1 MMILHLV
8 PNVFFTPM
16 SCPDLRRWIFI
27 FLILNSFS
35 DFSHAQRIV
44 LPPTTDP
51 SLPTATIAVAESP
64 PPPKNSDNSLV
75 LKTYPDGTK
84 KIVPLEA
91 LNFRDDG
98 SAFGGPPKLSI
109 YQDTA
114 KPPTNLSQNSPER
127 LTLASIGTATGPSSL
142 SANLPPSAD
151 PLAGATQVAAV
162 DPMGGG
168 APNPMGGA
176 PVADPMGGG
185 SRSPAPV
192 DPLAGSSPKTA
203 PPLQTVSGK
212 PAPVVGDTTM
222 LQLGEWES
230 FFLNAGI
237 GGSLQGQLTAR
248 RVDNGNNRQA
258 YPYGPVPNA
267 TFPYNGASSPGGA
280 FDASGPG
287 VSGEN
292 FTFQPG
298 FRLDVEFGYNFY
310 EWLGVGLQTGLT
322 YNGINQYNV
331 TFTNGDSYH
340 NSADG
345 ELVQVPIQINGI
357 LRWPGNV
364 KFRPFIGGGVGAIW
378 QQLDVNNFYF
388 TTSDVQGNYCRSGF
402 QFGWNAQAG
411 LTYTLEP
418 GVDFYGAFKV
428 LSAFMPV
435 IGNYQFSNSY
445 NCSVEIGIQSR
456 F

>member
-1 MMILHLV
+1 VSRLLGNSMY
-8 PNVFFTPM
+8 
-16 SCPDLRRWIFI
+16 CPDLRRWIFI

-35 DFSHAQRIV
+35 DFSHAQRIF

-51 SLPTATIAVAESP
+51 FPPVASVVAAESP
-64 PPPKNSDNSLV
+64 PPPRNTENSLV

-114 KPPTNLSQNSPER
+114 KPPTALSPISPER
-127 LTLASIGTATGPSSL
+127 LTIASIGTSTGPSTL
-142 SANLPPSAD
+142 AANLPPSAD
-151 PLAGATQVAAV
+151 PLAGATQVAAA

-168 APNPMGGA
+168 APNPMGGT
-176 PVADPMGGG
+176 PSVDPMGGG
-185 SRSPAPV
+185 GSAAPI

-212 PAPVVGDTTM
+212 PAPIMGDTTM

-248 RVDNGNNRQA
+248 RVDNGSNRQA
-258 YPYGPVPNA
+258 YPYR
-267 TFPYNGASSPGGA
+267 YRSGA
-280 FDASGPG
+280 FAGALVG
-287 VSGEN
+287 GEN
-292 FTFQPG
+292 FTFNPG

-331 TFTNGDSYH
+331 TFSDNAPNNLPNGSSH
-340 NSADG
+340 MSADG

-357 LRWPGNV
+357 LRWPGQV
-364 KFRPFIGGGVGAIW
+364 KLRPFVGGGIGAIW
-378 QQLDVNNFYF
+378 QQLDVNNFYLAN
-388 TTSDVQGNYCRSGF
+388 TDIQGNYCRSAF
-402 QFGWNAQAG
+402 QFGWNAQVG
-411 LTYTLEP
+411 LTYTVEP

-435 IGNYQFSNSY
+435 IGNYQFENSY
-445 NCSVEIGIQSR
+445 NFAVEVGIQSR

>member
-1 MMILHLV
+1 MFR
-8 PNVFFTPM
+8 PNQP
-16 SCPDLRRWIFI
+16 RWIFI
-27 FLILNSFS
+27 FLILSFFP
-35 DFSHAQRIV
+35 DFSRAQRLV
-44 LPPTTDP
+44 LPPTPD
-51 SLPTATIAVAESP
+51 SSP
-64 PPPKNSDNSLV
+64 PPAPVASAPPSPLSPEPSGSLV

-98 SAFGGPPKLSI
+98 AAFGGPPKLSI
-109 YQDTA
+109 YQETA
-114 KPPTNLSQNSPER
+114 QPPTALSPSSPER
-127 LTLASIGTATGPSSL
+127 LTLAAIGTAAGTSTL
-142 SANLPPSAD
+142 AANLPASAD
-151 PLAGATQVAAV
+151 PLAGATQVAAA

-176 PVADPMGGG
+176 PPADPMGGG
-185 SRSPAPV
+185 ASAAPI
-192 DPLAGSSPKTA
+192 DPLSGSAPKTA

-248 RVDNGNNRQA
+248 RVNNGTNRQA

-267 TFPYNGASSPGGA
+267 PFPYNGGYDSTPTAV
-280 FDASGPG
+280 GPG

-292 FTFQPG
+292 FTFNPG

-310 EWLGVGLQTGLT
+310 EWLGVGLQTGLV
-322 YNGINQYNV
+322 YNGINQYNI
-331 TFTNGDSYH
+331 TFTNGDSWH

-345 ELVQVPIQINGI
+345 ELVQVPIQLNGI
-357 LRWPGNV
+357 LRWPGQV
-364 KFRPFIGGGVGAIW
+364 KLRPFIGGGIGAIW
-378 QQLDVNNFYF
+378 QQLDVNNYYF
-388 TTSDVQGNYCRSGF
+388 GPLDIQGNYCRSAF
-402 QFGWNAQAG
+402 QFGWNAQVG
-411 LTYTLEP
+411 LTYTVEP

-445 NCSVEIGIQSR
+445 NCSVEVGIQSR

>member
-1 MMILHLV
+1 MRRDLSLGRTQVVLFYTLV
-8 PNVFFTPM
+8 
-16 SCPDLRRWIFI
+16 I
-27 FLILNSFS
+27 FLCPSLW
-35 DFSHAQRIV
+35 AQRLV
-44 LPPTTDP
+44 VPSSPSGPATDP
-51 SLPTATIAVAESP
+51 FPSSTTTPVDQLPLSGTQI
-64 PPPKNSDNSLV
+64 

-91 LNFRDDG
+91 LNHSDEG
-98 SAFGGPPKLSI
+98 SAFGGPPRLSL
-109 YQDTA
+109 YQE
-114 KPPTNLSQNSPER
+114 PTPSPLSSNHSPER
-127 LTLASIGTATGPSSL
+127 LAVAPIGTEGQ
-142 SANLPPSAD
+142 SANLTTSLPSSPD
-151 PLAGATQVAAV
+151 PLAGATQLAAAN
-162 DPMGGG
+162 PMGGG
-168 APNPMGGA
+168 GSNPMGGG
-176 PVADPMGGG
+176 PLADPMGGG
-185 SRSPAPV
+185 GSSAPI
-192 DPLAGSSPKTA
+192 DPLGGGSSGKTA

-212 PAPVVGDTTM
+212 PAPLVGDATM
-222 LQLGEWES
+222 VQLGEWES

-258 YPYGPVPNA
+258 YPYGPVANA
-267 TFPYNGASSPGGA
+267 TFPYNGSSTPGGSFNPA
-280 FDASGPG
+280 GPG
-287 VSGEN
+287 VSAEN

-310 EWLGVGLQTGLT
+310 EWLGIGLQTGMT

-331 TFTNGDSYH
+331 TFTNGQSFH

-357 LRWPGNV
+357 LRWPGEV
-364 KFRPFIGGGVGAIW
+364 KLRPFVGGGIGAVW

-411 LTYTLEP
+411 LTYTVEP
-418 GVDFYGAFKV
+418 GLDFYGAFKM

-435 IGNYQFSNSY
+435 IGNYQFENTY
-445 NCSVEIGIQSR
+445 NFAVEVGIQSR